1 MILEAYNLKKHFR
14 VGKNAFLRA
23 VDDVSF
29 SVKKGET
36 FCVVGESG
44 SGKSTLAR
52 VLVQIYFPT
61 SGRVLFKSKD
71 IFSMSK
77 ADLRIF
83 RREVQMVFQDPAS
96 SIDPRKKIKAVIE
109 EGLKI
114 QKIGSKKERMKTILD
129 TIRKVKLDEELLDRY
144 PHELSGGQKQRVG
157 IARALAL
164 KPSLLI
170 LDEPTSSLDV
180 SVQAKIL
187 NLLSDL
193 QSEFSLTY
201 LFITHDIDIV
211 RHIATQVMVVY
222 LGKIMEMGPAE
233 KVLLH
238 PLHPYTVSLLESS
251 PHITLEKHVKRKLLK
266 GEIPSPINPPQGC
279 PFKTRCP
286 LASDNCNSPTS
297 LKFVKGRWV
306 TCNMYGN
313 GK

>member
-1 MILEAYNLKKHFR
+1 MILETYNLKKYFQ
-14 VGKNAFLRA
+14 VGKSIFLRA

-36 FCVVGESG
+36 FCIVGESG

-52 VLVQIYFPT
+52 TLVRIYFPT
-61 SGRVLFKSKD
+61 SGRVLFNSKD

-77 ADLRIF
+77 SDLRAF

-96 SIDPRKKIKAVIE
+96 SIDPRKKVKAVIE

-114 QKIGSKKERMKTILD
+114 QKIGSKKERMRIILD
-129 TIRKVKLDEELLDRY
+129 TINKVKLDEEHLSRY

-187 NLLSDL
+187 NLLLDL
-193 QSEFSLTY
+193 QNEFGLTY
-201 LFITHDIDIV
+201 LFITHDLDIV

-222 LGKIMEMGPAE
+222 LGKIMEMGSAE
-233 KVLLH
+233 EVLLN
-238 PLHPYTVSLLESS
+238 PLHPYTVSLLSSS
-251 PHITLEKHVKRKLLK
+251 PHITLEKNVKRKVLE

-286 LASDNCNSPTS
+286 LAVDKCDKSPE
-297 LKFVKGRWV
+297 LKFVQGRWIACSMY
-306 TCNMYGN
+306 CND
-313 GK
+313 K